1 MLKLESSSA
10 GDQTAD
16 TDVRQALARF
26 FARTAAATPL
36 DTGDDSQELL
46 SSGLLDSL
54 AMVQLTMF
62 LADEVGFELS
72 DEDFTEA
79 NFATLGSLVRLV
91 NRKRTVVP

>member
-1 MLKLESSSA
+1 MLKLESKSA
-10 GDQTAD
+10 GDQITD

-26 FARTAAATPL
+26 FAQTSPATPL
-36 DTGDDSQELL
+36 DTGDDGLELL

-62 LADEVGFELS
+62 LADELGFELS

-91 NRKRTVVP
+91 SRKRNLVL